1 MDEGAN
7 VDIWA
12 YTSSA
17 NQLWIILEKDSG
29 IYSFKARHSGLC
41 LDINGLSA
49 TNGANIRQMN
59 CNDSES
65 QKFTLSDLADIYA
78 ISLTS
83 VNGNFVKIY
92 NSPVDADGIVID
104 FSNVNNPKGFAI
116 IDLKGTIIYS
126 QNSIMSSL
134 IHPDIKLLPGI
145 YFLRVLGDNQFYNT
159 KFLVQ

>member
-1 MDEGAN
+1 
-7 VDIWA
+7 
-12 YTSSA
+12 
-17 NQLWIILEKDSG
+17 
-29 IYSFKARHSGLC
+29 
-41 LDINGLSA
+41 
-49 TNGANIRQMN
+49 MN